1 MKFKQRLLS
10 VLVLVCLLAVSSV
23 VSIKLSF
30 EIPGVSNTLMLENC
44 AALNFCK
51 PAISSVPQNKI
62 LIDAC
67 NRVITR
73 EQIMTYLEKQTK
85 SPPLQKIS

>member
-30 EIPGVSNTLMLENC
+30 EIPGVANTLMLENC

-51 PAISSVPQNKI
+51 PLISSAPQNKI
-62 LIDAC
+62 FVNAC
-67 NRVITR
+67 HKVITR
-73 EQIMTYLEKQTK
+73 EPLMTYLE
-85 SPPLQKIS
+85 